1 MSSMEKKKTYISVG
15 RKIFLYVVLT
25 VFLVALSVA
34 IVSHFINASRI
45 DNYFKGLSLD
55 TARNFR
61 TFVDADFL
69 QDVKAVVTTDEYQAL
84 REKAEEEENEDLIE
98 EYLRDKGLW
107 EDYVKNR
114 EVLHEYLENMN
125 DVKYLYIVVWGDQD
139 ALYDMYLMDDY
150 DNPLYYSCGYYE
162 EREEAFLGMEATEEV
177 APTISNG
184 DWGWLCSSYVPVH
197 SEAGILVCQ
206 VGCDV
211 GMDEIM
217 VERRQNLLYILL
229 VAVAAATVISIGVML
244 LIRKTISRPLS
255 MITAEM
261 KKFSPSNTRDYEG
274 SGVMNLN
281 IHSHDEMEDIH
292 NEIRSMQIRIMEYL
306 NDITTITKEKEQ
318 VENDVHEKEQEIGKI
333 SKEAYRDSLTSVGSK
348 VAYAKKVGEINEA
361 ILQGEVN
368 FGVVMVDVNRL
379 KYIND
384 KYGHAAGDDY
394 LRGCCRIVCRIYK
407 HSPVFRVGGD
417 EFVVILTGE
426 DYEMRKERMEELR
439 EAFETSYNRE
449 ERDPWHRYSAAFG
462 MAEHAIDD
470 ITFDLVFKRADK
482 AMYEEKKHFKEAH
495 GIPVSER

>member
-1 MSSMEKKKTYISVG
+1 MSRTEKKKAYISVG
-15 RKIFLYVVLT
+15 RKIALYVVLT

-84 REKAEEEENEDLIE
+84 RVKAEEEENEDLIE

-114 EVLHEYLENMN
+114 EVLHEYLENMT
-125 DVKYLYIVVWGDQD
+125 DVKYLYVVVWGDKD
-139 ALYDMYLMDDY
+139 ARYDMYLMDDY
-150 DNPLYYSCGYYE
+150 ENPLYYSCGYYE
-162 EREEAFLGMEATEEV
+162 EREESFLGMEATSEV

-184 DWGWLCSSYVPVH
+184 DWGWLCSSFVPVH
-197 SEAGILVCQ
+197 SESGILVCQ

-229 VAVAAATVISIGVML
+229 VAIVAAALISVGGML

-261 KKFSPSNTRDYEG
+261 KKFAPSKSRDYTE

-292 NEIRSMQIRIMEYL
+292 NEIRSMQIRILEYL
-306 NDITTITKEKEQ
+306 KDITAITKEKEQ
-318 VENDVHEKEQEIGKI
+318 AENDIQVKEQEIGKI

-348 VAYAKKVGEINEA
+348 VAYAKKVSEINEE
-361 ILQGEVN
+361 ILHGEAN
-368 FGVVMVDVNRL
+368 FAVVMVDVNRL

-384 KYGHAAGDDY
+384 KFGHTAGDDY
-394 LRGCCRIVCRIYK
+394 LRGCCRIVCQVYK
-407 HSPVFRVGGD
+407 HSPVYRIGGD
-417 EFVVILTGE
+417 EFVAILIGE
-426 DYEMRKERMEELR
+426 DYEKRKERMQELR
-439 EAFETSYNRE
+439 TAFETSYNRN

-462 MAEHAIDD
+462 MAEHAFDD

-482 AMYEEKKHFKEAH
+482 AMYEEKKRFKEEH
-495 GIPVSER
+495 GIPISER

>member
-1 MSSMEKKKTYISVG
+1 MHRTEKKKAYVSVG

-25 VFLVALSVA
+25 VFMIALSVA

-45 DNYFKGLSLD
+45 DNYFKGLSSD

-69 QDVKAVVTTDEYQAL
+69 LQVKETVTTEEFQTL
-84 REKAEEEENEDLIE
+84 RERAEEEENETLIE
-98 EYLRDKGLW
+98 EYLREKGLW

-114 EVLHEYLENMN
+114 ELLHNYLQNMS
-125 DVKYLYIVVWGDQD
+125 DVKYLYVVVWGDED

-162 EREEAFLGMEATEEV
+162 EREEAFLGMEGSTEI

-184 DWGWLCSSYVPVH
+184 DWGWLCSSYVPVY
-197 SEAGILVCQ
+197 SKAGILVCQ

-229 VAVAAATVISIGVML
+229 VAIAAATIISVGVIL
-244 LIRKTISRPLS
+244 LIRKTITRPLS
-255 MITAEM
+255 MITGEM
-261 KKFSPSNTRDYEG
+261 KKFSPSNTLDYEE

-281 IHSHDEMEDIH
+281 IQSRDEMEDIH
-292 NEIRSMQIRIMEYL
+292 NEIRSMQIRILEYL
-306 NDITTITKEKEQ
+306 DDITTITREKEQ
-318 VENDVHEKEQEIGKI
+318 VENDVYEKEQEIGKI
-333 SKEAYRDSLTSVGSK
+333 SEEAYRDSLTNVGSK
-348 VAYAKKVGEINEA
+348 VAYAKKVAEINEA
-361 ILQGEVN
+361 ILQGEVS

-384 KYGHAAGDDY
+384 KFGHTAGDDY
-394 LRGCCRIVCRIYK
+394 LRGCCRIICRIFK
-407 HSPVFRVGGD
+407 HSPVYRIGGD
-417 EFVVILTGE
+417 EFVVILNGE
-426 DYEMRKERMEELR
+426 DYEMRKERMAELR
-439 EAFETSYNRE
+439 DAFETSYNRN
-449 ERDPWHRYSAAFG
+449 EREPWHRYSAAFG

-470 ITFDLVFKRADK
+470 ITYDLVFKRADK
-482 AMYEEKKHFKEAH
+482 AMYEEKKSFKEKH
-495 GIPVSER
+495 GIPTSER